1 MKVVLDTN
9 ILLVAIPFGT
19 PYYPI
24 FDAFLNGAFTL
35 CLTTDILDEYAEK
48 LHEKYALRPIVAEKV
63 LKTLENSPDIAHIS
77 KFYFWNLITA
87 DPDDNKFVDCA
98 VAANAD
104 FIVSNDRHFQV
115 LKDIAFPPVRV
126 ISADD
131 FVEMLTGVRPRKVS
145 SQKER

>member
-1 MKVVLDTN
+1 MRVVLDTN
-9 ILLVAIPFGT
+9 VLLVAIPFGT

-24 FDAFLNGAFTL
+24 FDAFLSGDFSL
-35 CLTTDILDEYAEK
+35 CLTTDILEEYAEK
-48 LHEKYALRPIVAEKV
+48 LHEKYALRPSVAENILV
-63 LKTLENSPDIAHIS
+63 ILENSPDTIHIS

-104 FIVSNDRHFQV
+104 FIVTNDRHFQV
-115 LKDIAFPPVRV
+115 LKDIAFPPVHV

-131 FVEMLTGVRPRKVS
+131 FVEILIAGRPPKV
-145 SQKER
+145 